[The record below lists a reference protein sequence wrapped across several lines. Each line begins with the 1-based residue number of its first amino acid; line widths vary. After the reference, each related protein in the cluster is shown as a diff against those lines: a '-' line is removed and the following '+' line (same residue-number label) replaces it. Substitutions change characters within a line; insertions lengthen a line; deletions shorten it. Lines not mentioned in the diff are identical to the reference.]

1 MEQRPQSKEQLT
13 VANNVLK
20 LAADLLKVTREE
32 AVPTVAE
39 GSYIKIGLAAC
50 TLLPVLILTE
60 QINLHLA
67 MEQRPQSKEQLTVAN
82 NVLKLAADLLKVT
95 RGEAVPTVAEGS

>member
-20 LAADLLKVTREE
+20 LAADLLKH
-32 AVPTVAE
+32 P
-39 GSYIKIGLAAC
+39 SYPCSIVIGLAGC

-95 RGEAVPTVAEGS
+95 RGEVVPTVAEGS